1 MLSSRAADRNIFFMT
16 VPFYVLSVFGGRGA
30 DTRRLLGHRLG
41 GRILRRLFR
50 RLGLGRV
57 TRRQLE
63 PAASAHMDLA
73 RAVVGLHADAGGD
86 GVAHRQLHRQ
96 IRLHRLVVRE
106 HGQLLRLERQR
117 LDGRRTLALDVDV
130 LVQLHA
136 AVVLVDVAA
145 IGVDVQRRLVAVEA
159 AHDGL
164 VDVGRIVGRVV
175 GQLVA
180 GDDVAGLGGLRQA
193 NQAEIVDDVVRL
205 VAVAVGLHFLAVLVD
220 HLDQPETAER
230 QQHEERDDQRQAPEV
245 GGSFTHIVS
254 DKELGHD
261 PVVAALRAQ
270 DELAHLAHGAAAA
283 GRLGDVV
290 GARVHFAA
298 AVRHADG
305 EADAAQY
312 RQVDDVVAD
321 EAGLVGG
328 DAELSEQRVER
339 RELVVAALVHVADAE
354 VGRAPGHL
362 RRDARADDGR
372 LHAGLLQ
379 QLDAEAVVDV
389 EGLQR
394 LAVGAVVQAAVGQH
408 AVDVEDHQPD
418 LGGARHVLELVGVL
432 HQITLARVRS
442 WMCSAP
448 TSLPSSPT
456 TSTWL
461 MRNSSMMATAS
472 TASFSGEMAR
482 GLACM
487 TSRMTT
493 LLKSWT
499 FSIMRRRSPSVNT
512 PIGLPSA
519 STTAVMPMPFWVISS
534 SASVSLTSAG
544 TDGTAAPLRMTS
556 RTWVS
561 RRRPSAPPGCERAKS
576 SSLKPRRSSSATA
589 SASPSAS
596 VTVVDAVGARF
607 SVQASLATDTSRCT
621 SASRARLELGLPV
634 IEIRVLPMRLTTGR
648 MAINSALSPE

>member
-57 TRRQLE
+57 TRRQFE
-63 PAASAHMDLA
+63 PAASAHVDLA

-86 GVAHRQLHRQ
+86 GVAQRQPHRQ

-106 HGQLLRLERQR
+106 HGQLLGLERQG
-117 LDGRRTLALDVDV
+117 LDGRRAFALDVHV

-136 AVVLVDVAA
+136 AVVLVDVTAL
-145 IGVDVQRRLVAVEA
+145 GVDVQRRLVAVEA

-164 VDVGRIVGRVV
+164 VDVGRIVGRMV

-180 GDDVAGLGGLRQA
+180 GDDVAGLAGLGQA
-193 NQAEIVDDVVRL
+193 HQAEVVDDVVRL
-205 VAVAVGLHFLAVLVD
+205 VAVAVGLHVLAVLVTTSTSQKLPKASSTKNAMISD
-220 HLDQPETAER
+220 RRQRWAVLLRIVLDQ
-230 QQHEERDDQRQAPEV
+230 
-245 GGSFTHIVS
+245 
-254 DKELGHD
+254 ELGHD
-261 PVVAALRAQ
+261 PVVVALRAQ
-270 DELAHLAHGAAAA
+270 DELAHFAHGAAAA

-290 GARVHFAA
+290 GARMHVAA

-305 EADAAQY
+305 EANAAQD

-321 EAGLVGG
+321 EADLLGRNAQLVQ
-328 DAELSEQRVER
+328 QRVEG
-339 RELVVAALVHVADAE
+339 RELVMAALVHVGDAK
-354 VGRAPGHL
+354 VGRALGHL
-362 RRDARADDGR
+362 RRNARADDGR
-372 LHAGLLQ
+372 LHARLLQ

-389 EGLQR
+389 EGFQR
-394 LAVGAVVQAAVGQH
+394 LAVGAVVQAAVGEH
-408 AVDVEDHQPD
+408 AVDVEDHQLD
-418 LGGARHVLELVGVL
+418 LGGAGHVFELVGVL

-448 TSLPSSPT
+448 TSLPSSST
-456 TSTWL
+456 TSIWL

-493 LLKSWT
+493 LLKSCT

-512 PIGLPSA
+512 PIGLPAA

-534 SASVSLTSAG
+534 SASVRRTSAA
-544 TDGTAAPLRMTS
+544 TDGTASPLRMTS

-607 SVQASLATDTSRCT
+607 SVQASLATETSRCT
-621 SASRARLELGLPV
+621 SASFARLELGLPV

-648 MAINSALSPE
+648 MAISSALSPE